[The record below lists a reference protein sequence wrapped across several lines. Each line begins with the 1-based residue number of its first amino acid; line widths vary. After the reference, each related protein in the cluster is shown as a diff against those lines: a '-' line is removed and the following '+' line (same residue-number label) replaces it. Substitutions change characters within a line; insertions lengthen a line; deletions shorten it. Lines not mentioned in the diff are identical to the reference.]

1 MSTVKVKVK
10 VSVLI
15 SHLEKALAE
24 REERYKNQD
33 KAQDKYEKE
42 VEKYNLAVLKL
53 LKAGKG
59 SVEEASRNTYYERTK
74 GKGKTMI
81 AFNATVL
88 LPIGSLPDEPECP
101 DRYNEHSFRHE
112 KQEIQQAIR
121 VLKLTD
127 DTYVSASTYASVAK
141 YL

>member
-24 REERYKNQD
+24 REARYKNQEKEQAKYD
-33 KAQDKYEKE
+33 KA
-42 VEKYNLAVLKL
+42 VENYNLSVLKL
-53 LKAGKG
+53 IKAGKG
-59 SVEEASRNTYYERTK
+59 TIEEANRCRGYYHDKDKRK
-74 GKGKTMI
+74 GQV
-81 AFNATVL
+81 AFSATIWLNV
-88 LPIGSLPDEPECP
+88 GSLPDEPEAP
-101 DRYNEHSFRHE
+101 ETYHKHTYT
-112 KQEIQQAIR
+112 QECEEITQAIR

-127 DTYVSASTYASVAK
+127 EQYVSASTYASVAK

>member
-24 REERYKNQD
+24 REARFKNQE
-33 KAQDKYEKE
+33 KEQLAYEKA
-42 VEKYNLAVLKL
+42 VEAYNLAVLKL
-53 LKAGKG
+53 IKAGKG
-59 SVEEASRNTYYERTK
+59 EIEDASKNHYYSRDRKNK
-74 GKGKTMI
+74 GKVS
-81 AFNATVL
+81 FSVSVL
-88 LPIGSLPDEPECP
+88 LPSGALPDEPESP
-101 DRYNEHSFRHE
+101 DRYNDYEFKRE
-112 KQEIQQAIR
+112 REEITQAIR

-127 DTYVSASTYASVAK
+127 EQFVSASTYNSVAK

>member
-24 REERYKNQD
+24 REARYKNQEKD
-33 KAQDKYEKE
+33 ELAYEKA
-42 VEKYNLAVLKL
+42 VEAFNLAVVKL
-53 LKAGKG
+53 IKAGKG
-59 SVEEASRNTYYERTK
+59 EIEEASKNYWYSRDRKHK
-74 GKGKTMI
+74 GKVS
-81 AFNATVL
+81 FSVSVL
-88 LPIGSLPDEPECP
+88 LPAGALPDEPERP
-101 DRYNEHSFRHE
+101 TGYSEHEFKRE
-112 KQEIQQAIR
+112 KEEISQAIR

-127 DTYVSASTYASVAK
+127 EQLVSASTYNSVAK

>member
-24 REERYKNQD
+24 REARYENQE
-33 KAQDKYEKE
+33 KEQAKYEKA
-42 VEKYNLAVLKL
+42 VENYNLAVLKL
-53 LKAGKG
+53 IKSGKG
-59 SVEEASRNTYYERTK
+59 TINEAERFRGYHPEKRK
-74 GKGKTMI
+74 GKV
-81 AFNATVL
+81 AFTATIWL
-88 LPIGSLPDEPECP
+88 DEGSLPDEPKRPDCYPDYHYKTEC
-101 DRYNEHSFRHE
+101 E
-112 KQEIQQAIR
+112 EITQAIR

-127 DTYVSASTYASVAK
+127 EQYVSASTYASVAK

>member
-24 REERYKNQD
+24 REARYKNQE
-33 KAQDKYEKE
+33 KEQLAYEKA
-42 VEKYNLAVLKL
+42 VEAYNLAVLKL
-53 LKAGKG
+53 IKAGKG
-59 SVEEASRNTYYERTK
+59 EVEEASKNTYYSRDRKNK
-74 GKGKTMI
+74 GKVS
-81 AFNATVL
+81 FSVSVL
-88 LPIGSLPDEPECP
+88 LPAGALPDEPECP
-101 DRYNEHSFRHE
+101 DRYNDYEYKRE
-112 KQEIQQAIR
+112 KEEITQAIR

-127 DTYVSASTYASVAK
+127 EQYVSASTYNSVAK

>member
-24 REERYKNQD
+24 REARYKNQE
-33 KAQDKYEKE
+33 KEQAKYEKE
-42 VEKYNLAVLKL
+42 VEKYDQAVLKL
-53 LKAGKG
+53 VKAGKAEIG
-59 SVEEASRNTYYERTK
+59 ECSRQHHYSAERRK
-74 GKGKTMI
+74 GKVT
-81 AFNATVL
+81 FSATVFVSV
-88 LPIGSLPDEPECP
+88 GSLPDEPKRPEV
-101 DRYNEHSFRHE
+101 YHQHTYQ
-112 KQEIQQAIR
+112 QETDEITQAIR

-127 DTYVSASTYASVAK
+127 EQYVSASTYASVAK